1 MHQTPRT
8 HQRRSLGL
16 AAIALAMAVAV
27 ASHTRAQALSAPL
40 PARAEASA
48 SPYSSVITT
57 PDRVAA
63 IQQGRDIVLD
73 FMKAEGIPGA
83 SVAAAIDGVPVWVE
97 GFGLADVEQGVP
109 VTPSTRFRSGSIAKP
124 MTQVCGAVLRDRGL
138 LDYDAPIQRYLPDFP
153 LHGRPVTYRMLAGHL
168 AGFRHYDP
176 VGEEFF
182 NLTRFQNIDDAFEPS
197 LYSPLLSEPG
207 EDFRYSSLGTHLQGM
222 VIQAAGGSDFLGLM
236 QANVFGPLGMLAT
249 QGDRNEEIIMNRTRY
264 YERSD
269 GEPQYRLSKLSWGQ
283 GGRGELRNA
292 PYTDNSN
299 KFPAGGFITTPSDLV
314 RFGSA
319 LLQPGFLDADT
330 LEQMFTPQRTQDGR
344 ETGYGMNWFIE
355 QGEQGRRVYWHS
367 GSSVGGKSLLL
378 IYPEERLVLAMQVN
392 LTNADLNPI
401 PRRLAALFLP

>member
-1 MHQTPRT
+1 MIPNTSICRRSNVTLNIVALFMATALPAVGQTPST
-8 HQRRSLGL
+8 PS
-16 AAIALAMAVAV
+16 
-27 ASHTRAQALSAPL
+27 

-57 PDRVAA
+57 PNHAA
-63 IQQGRDIVLD
+63 TIQQGRDIILD

-83 SVAAAIDGVPVWVE
+83 SVAAAIDGVPVWAE

-109 VTPSTRFRSGSIAKP
+109 VTTSTRFRSGSIAKP
-124 MTQVCGAVLRDRGL
+124 MTQVAGAVLRDQGL

-153 LHGRPVTYRMLAGHL
+153 RQNRPITYRMLAGHL

-182 NLTRFQNIDDAFEPS
+182 NHTRYQNIEDAFEPS

-207 EDFRYSSLGTHLQGM
+207 DEYRYSSLGTHLQGM
-222 VIQAAGGSDFLGLM
+222 VIQAAGGADFLSLM
-236 QANVFGPLGMLAT
+236 QTRVFAPLGMLST

-269 GEPQYRLSKLSWGQ
+269 GKPQYRLSKLSWGD
-283 GGRGELRNA
+283 GKRGELRNA

-319 LLQPGFLDADT
+319 LLQPGFLNKET
-330 LEQMFTPQRTQDGR
+330 LTLMFTPQRTRSGK
-344 ETGYGMNWFIE
+344 ETGYGMNWFIDKDE
-355 QGEQGRRVYWHS
+355 HGHSLYWHS

-378 IYPEERLVLAMQVN
+378 IYPEEKLVLAMQVN
-392 LTNADLNPI
+392 LTNADLNPV
-401 PRRLAALFLP
+401 PRKLATLFLP